1 MQKLAISG
9 RFRLSVRAAACIA
22 VAAAALGLAGQA
34 AASSQA
40 RPKVSTGAVHAHGT
54 TLDLGGLVDPRG
66 AATSY
71 YFQYGPTSSYGM
83 LTATGSLQAGT
94 AKVSVQEPAPGLATG
109 YHFRIVAMN
118 AGGTAYGADHS
129 YTVKAKSKGKSKVKV
144 NLTAPS
150 APVALGG
157 TVLLAGNISGAG
169 STVYSVVL
177 EDSPYPYREAFKA
190 VGAAQ
195 ATEPGGRFSFRVSH
209 LTASTRFRVVTVG
222 AKPLDSRTITAEVEV
237 RVSLS
242 VRSVSKA
249 PGVVR
254 LYGLISP
261 AEVGAQV
268 FIEIEKKPK
277 PKTSVKPLKSE
288 KAEERATQAEEAGR
302 FASVATTVSKR
313 STKGYSRFS
322 RVLTVRT
329 TGRYR
334 VLVAVPKGPLVSGY
348 SREIT
353 LHAAPGTA
361 SKAKKKGKKS

>member
-1 MQKLAISG
+1 MSRSFAL
-9 RFRLSVRAAACIA
+9 RVAATACIA
-22 VAAAALGLAGQA
+22 AVAAALGLAGQA
-34 AASSQA
+34 AASTQA
-40 RPKVSTGAVHAHGT
+40 RPKVATGAVHVHGT

-66 AATSY
+66 AATTY
-71 YFQYGPTSSYGM
+71 YFQYGPTSAYGM
-83 LTATGSLQAGT
+83 LTATGSLPAT
-94 AKVSVQEPAPGLATG
+94 TTSKVGVQEPAPGLAVG
-109 YHFRIVAMN
+109 YHFRLVAMN
-118 AGGTAYGADHS
+118 AGGTAYGADHT
-129 YTVKAKSKGKSKVKV
+129 YTVKVKSKGKGKVKV

-150 APVALGG
+150 APVTLGG
-157 TVLLAGNISGAG
+157 TVLLGGEVSGAG
-169 STVYSVVL
+169 STIYSVVL

-190 VGAAQ
+190 VGGPQ
-195 ATEPGGRFSFRVSH
+195 PTEPGGRFSFRVSH

-222 AKPLDSRTITAEVEV
+222 AKPLESGTITAEVEV

-242 VRSVSKA
+242 VRTSSKA

-288 KAEERATQAEEAGR
+288 KAEERASQAEEAGR

-313 STKGYSRFS
+313 STKTYSRFS

-361 SKAKKKGKKS
+361 SKAKKKGKKG